1 MCFSYREVG
10 SCVPKLLP
18 STFPGDAGLVGGFVF
33 MGPRLLGRGSGAMR
47 ELADHRLD
55 LGDHALR
62 RGVLHHVADIRHT
75 ISFAFGT
82 AFANGREWR
91 FVDSVLSPRWTAL
104 QTQGGYRTLSEKCH
118 GVTGPL

>member
-10 SCVPKLLP
+10 SCVPRLLP

-33 MGPRLLGRGSGAMR
+33 MGPRPLGRGSGAMR

-62 RGVLHHVADIRHT
+62 RGVLHHVTDIRHT

-82 AFANGREWR
+82 AFANGRER
-91 FVDSVLSPRWTAL
+91 RGSSARSCLRVGPR
-104 QTQGGYRTLSEKCH
+104 YRPKAAIAPCPRSAME
-118 GVTGPL
+118 

>member
-1 MCFSYREVG
+1 MCSKSAPVNLCGRRRFG
-10 SCVPKLLP
+10 
-18 STFPGDAGLVGGFVF
+18 GGFVF

-55 LGDHALR
+55 LGDRLDLRDHALR

-75 ISFAFGT
+75 ISVAFGT

-91 FVDSVLSPRWTAL
+91 FVGSVLSPRWTAL